1 MTGSRKKIEVF
12 MTEDKNLVIVDN
24 REIQNMIYTIRGK
37 QVMVDSDLAT
47 LYQVTTKRL
56 NEQVRRNKNRFPSKF
71 MFRLTAE
78 EYEYLRS
85 HFATSSEDNAHGGRR
100 YMPYVFTEQGIAM
113 LSAVLKSDIA
123 VEVSVKIM
131 NSFVEMRRFLI
142 SNQELFSRLDRIEIK
157 QLETD
162 RKFEEVFNYMAAN
175 TEIKQNIFY
184 DGQIYDA
191 FSFIV
196 GLIEKAK
203 KTIILIDNYVDVN
216 TLNILCKKSQGVDIV
231 IVTAGKGNLSA
242 KDITKFNAQYP
253 KLSVKTTKDFH
264 DRFLI
269 LDKTEVYHI
278 GASIK
283 DAGKKSFGITKIED
297 KDLINGIVNKVR

>member
-1 MTGSRKKIEVF
+1 

-56 NEQVRRNKNRFPSKF
+56 NEQVRRNKNRFPSEF

-175 TEIKQNIFY
+175 TEIKQIIFY

-196 GLIEKAK
+196 GLIQKAK
-203 KTIILIDNYVDVN
+203 KEIILIDNYVDVN
-216 TLNILCKKSQGVDIV
+216 TLNILCKKNQGVDVV

-278 GASIK
+278 GTSIK

-297 KDLINGIVNKVR
+297 KDLIQSLINKVR

>member
-1 MTGSRKKIEVF
+1 ME
-12 MTEDKNLVIVDN
+12 EDKNLVMVDGK
-24 REIQNMIYTIRGK
+24 EIRNMIYTIRGR
-37 QVMVDSDLAT
+37 QVMIDRDLAY
-47 LYQVTTKRL
+47 LYNVETKVL
-56 NEQVRRNKNRFPSKF
+56 NQAVKRNLNRFPEH
-71 MFRLTAE
+71 FRFQLTEE
-78 EYEYLRS
+78 EYENLRS
-85 HFATSSEDNAHGGRR
+85 QFVTSSEDNAHGGRR

-113 LSAVLKSDIA
+113 LSAVLKSDVA
-123 VEVSVKIM
+123 VEVSIKIM

-142 SNQELFSRLDRIEIK
+142 SNQELFSRLDRIELK

-162 RKFEEVFNYMAAN
+162 KKLEEVFNYLATN
-175 TEIKQNIFY
+175 TEVKQNIFF

-196 GLIEKAK
+196 GLVQKANK
-203 KTIILIDNYVDVN
+203 EIILIDNYVDVN
-216 TLNILCKKSQGVDIV
+216 TLNILCKKNKSVDAV
-231 IVTAGKGNLSA
+231 IITAGKGSLST

-253 KLSVKTTKDFH
+253 KLTVKTTTDFH

-269 LDKTEVYHI
+269 IDKAEVYHI

-297 KDLINGIVNKVR
+297 KDLVKSLVNKVR